1 MNTENNLKKVLINV
15 EEYEIRIAFLEN
27 RQLVDLFIEK
37 KDDLSLVGNIY
48 KGVIEDIV
56 PGLQAAFVD
65 IGLERRAFLHFEDFY
80 PDSLNPSG
88 LDLRSGKKKAD
99 PDADGES
106 DEDGDSAPEEPT
118 IAQPARRRRSHGY
131 AEAREVIRNLQKG
144 QPLLVQVS
152 KDEIGQK
159 GPRIRTDVAIPGRH
173 LVLLPY
179 PNQRGGISRKIE
191 DEKER
196 QRLRK
201 ILGQIKNAERSFI
214 IRTAGKGMDDESIKS
229 DIGHLRHTWAGIL
242 RKYRQKLAPMLL
254 LNDHDLLYR
263 IVRDLFS
270 DDIDEIIVDDRH
282 AFKDL
287 KRILKQMIP
296 SLSDRIHLFNAQ
308 TNMFFHYDVE
318 KQIRRA
324 CHRKVWLKSGG
335 YVVFDETEALTAID
349 VNSGRFTGK
358 KDQEI
363 IALKTNIEACQV
375 IPNQLRLR
383 DIGGIVVVDFIDMR
397 SRDNQL
403 AVEHEFR
410 KQMKEDRAKYSIL
423 PISEFGLLEITRKR
437 VRQSLGHQIFSSC
450 PYCEGSGRVMAP
462 NQIWREIK
470 YSILN
475 LMQKKPTPTEVTVVM
490 HPRTKNFI
498 QEKMMDSLKEM
509 EKQYKVPVS
518 LLSSEDLH
526 IEDFKV
532 KYSLPE
538 RTQAGGRG
546 QRQITL
552 SSGE

>member
-1 MNTENNLKKVLINV
+1 GE
-15 EEYEIRIAFLEN
+15 
-27 RQLVDLFIEK
+27 
-37 KDDLSLVGNIY
+37 DDV
-48 KGVIEDIV
+48 
-56 PGLQAAFVD
+56 Q
-65 IGLERRAFLHFEDFY
+65 RA
-80 PDSLNPSG
+80 
-88 LDLRSGKKKAD
+88 
-99 PDADGES
+99 
-106 DEDGDSAPEEPT
+106 
-118 IAQPARRRRSHGY
+118 
-131 AEAREVIRNLQKG
+131 
-144 QPLLVQVS
+144 
-152 KDEIGQK
+152 
-159 GPRIRTDVAIPGRH
+159 
-173 LVLLPY
+173 
-179 PNQRGGISRKIE
+179 
-191 DEKER
+191 
-196 QRLRK
+196 
-201 ILGQIKNAERSFI
+201 
-214 IRTAGKGMDDESIKS
+214 
-229 DIGHLRHTWAGIL
+229 
-242 RKYRQKLAPMLL
+242 
-254 LNDHDLLYR
+254 
-263 IVRDLFS
+263 
-270 DDIDEIIVDDRH
+270 
-282 AFKDL
+282 
-287 KRILKQMIP
+287 
-296 SLSDRIHLFNAQ
+296 
-308 TNMFFHYDVE
+308 
-318 KQIRRA
+318 
-324 CHRKVWLKSGG
+324 
-335 YVVFDETEALTAID
+335 
-349 VNSGRFTGK
+349 
-358 KDQEI
+358 
-363 IALKTNIEACQV
+363 IEASKA